1 MRLRRRPRFD
11 TLQNEVRKR
20 GRSWGRWV
28 YLALVLGL
36 ALWLLDSFLG
46 DYIYLRAEGLVLRE
60 RVVLATQ
67 YPAAVVKLNVRQG
80 WNVRPGKVVARLR
93 SQYIEESLAKLHAQL
108 AGVVTSAAELSIRD
122 KVNDALYPLAQNRY
136 QIARNARINSEGLLS
151 QGLLAVNRH
160 SELVKDEVMSAE
172 SRAQLAAER
181 DVIGREAADVRAAID
196 ASQSAISR
204 LTELYGD
211 GVIRSPVDG
220 IVGSLEV
227 SEGSVVREAEPLM
240 EIFTGPPFVLAY
252 VPEGTLYDVQKGDH
266 IRIGVGLASYYGQ
279 VGQIYNLAGQLPKE
293 FQQAF
298 QPVNRARLIR
308 VEFDPDQRDLPPLF
322 AKTRLSAVG
331 WLPAWLRRLVLYHL
345 PLSTSSPAKEFSQCD
360 RCSFT
365 SAAKPEN
372 RDGS

>member
-1 MRLRRRPRFD
+1 L
-11 TLQNEVRKR
+11 L
-20 GRSWGRWV
+20 
-28 YLALVLGL
+28 
-36 ALWLLDSFLG
+36 LWLLDSFLG

-93 SQYIEESLAKLHAQL
+93 SQYVEESLAKLHAQL
-108 AGVVTSAAELSIRD
+108 AGVITSAAELSIRD

-136 QIARNARINSEGLLS
+136 QIARNARINSEELLS

-160 SELVKDEVMSAE
+160 SDLIKDEVVSAE
-172 SRAQLAAER
+172 SQAQLAAER

-211 GVIRSPVDG
+211 GVVRSTVDG

-266 IRIGVGLASYYGQ
+266 IRIGVGLASYHGQ
-279 VGQIYNLAGQLPKE
+279 VSQIYNLAGQLPKE

-308 VEFDPDQRDLPPLF
+308 VDFDPDQRDLPPLF
-322 AKTRLSAVG
+322 AKTRLSAAG
-331 WLPAWLRRLVLYHL
+331 WPPAWLRRFVLFHL
-345 PLSTSSPAKEFSQCD
+345 PLSTSSSAQEFSQCH

-365 SAAKPEN
+365 SAARPEN

>member
-93 SQYIEESLAKLHAQL
+93 SQYVEESLAKLHAQL
-108 AGVVTSAAELSIRD
+108 AGVITSAAELSIRD

-160 SELVKDEVMSAE
+160 SELVKDEVVSAE
-172 SRAQLAAER
+172 SQAQLAAER

-204 LTELYGD
+204 LTDLYGD
-211 GVIRSPVDG
+211 GAVRSPVDG

-266 IRIGVGLASYYGQ
+266 IRIGVGLASYYGE
-279 VGQIYNLAGQLPKE
+279 VGQIYNLAGQLPRE

-308 VEFDPDQRDLPPLF
+308 VEFEPDQRELPPLF
-322 AKTRLSAVG
+322 AKTQLAAAG
-331 WLPAWLRRLVLYHL
+331 WPPDWLRRLVFSHL
-345 PLSTSSPAKEFSQCD
+345 PLSRPSSAKEF
-360 RCSFT
+360 
-365 SAAKPEN
+365 
-372 RDGS
+372 

>member
-1 MRLRRRPRFD
+1 MRLRRRPRLD

-36 ALWLLDSFLG
+36 LLWLLDSFLG

-93 SQYIEESLAKLHAQL
+93 SQYVEESLAKLHAQL
-108 AGVVTSAAELSIRD
+108 AGVITSAAELSIRD

-136 QIARNARINSEGLLS
+136 QIARSARINSEELLS

-160 SELVKDEVMSAE
+160 SDLIKDEVVSAE
-172 SRAQLAAER
+172 SQAQLAAER

-211 GVIRSPVDG
+211 GVVRSTVDG

-266 IRIGVGLASYYGQ
+266 IRIGVGLASYHGQ
-279 VGQIYNLAGQLPKE
+279 VSQIYNLAGQLPKE

-308 VEFDPDQRDLPPLF
+308 VDFDPDQRDLPPLF
-322 AKTRLSAVG
+322 AKTRLSAAG
-331 WLPAWLRRLVLYHL
+331 WPPAWLRRFVLFHL
-345 PLSTSSPAKEFSQCD
+345 PLSTSSPAQEFSQCH

-365 SAAKPEN
+365 SAARPEN

>member
-20 GRSWGRWV
+20 GRSWGRSV

-93 SQYIEESLAKLHAQL
+93 SQYVEESLAKLHAQL
-108 AGVVTSAAELSIRD
+108 AGVITSAAQLSIRD

-160 SELVKDEVMSAE
+160 SDLVKDEVVSAE
-172 SRAQLAAER
+172 SQAQLAAER

-204 LTELYGD
+204 LTDLYGD
-211 GVIRSPVDG
+211 GAVRSPVDG

-227 SEGSVVREAEPLM
+227 SEGTVVREAEPLM

-252 VPEGTLYDVQKGDH
+252 VPEGALYDVRKGDH
-266 IRIGVGLASYYGQ
+266 IRIGVGFASYYGE
-279 VGQIYNLAGQLPKE
+279 VSQIYNLAGQLPKE

-308 VEFDPDQRDLPPLF
+308 VEFEPDQPSLPPLF
-322 AKTRLSAVG
+322 AKTQLSAAG
-331 WLPAWLRRLVLYHL
+331 WPSDWLRRLVLQ
-345 PLSTSSPAKEFSQCD
+345 SGIRSIVANVFGQG
-360 RCSFT
+360 
-365 SAAKPEN
+365 A
-372 RDGS
+372 